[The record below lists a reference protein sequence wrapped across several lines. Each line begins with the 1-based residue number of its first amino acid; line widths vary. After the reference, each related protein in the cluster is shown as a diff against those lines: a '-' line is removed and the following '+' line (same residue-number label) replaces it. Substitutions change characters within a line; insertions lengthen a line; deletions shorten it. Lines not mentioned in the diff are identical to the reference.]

1 MTDHGR
7 LELRHDVDR
16 QALAAAHQ
24 ASEGVGKL
32 TMYLLGA
39 LLTIIVAMAGFAIN
53 ALQSQISALVA
64 IEASRG
70 ERLGALE
77 SRVQAAD
84 ARISSLDTAL
94 DRRLTRIEQKLD
106 DVLARRP

>member
-1 MTDHGR
+1 MSEHGR
-7 LELRHDVDR
+7 VEVRREVDR
-16 QALAAAHQ
+16 QALDAAQQ

-39 LLTIIVAMAGFAIN
+39 LLSIVLAMAGFAIHGQQ
-53 ALQSQISALVA
+53 AQISGLVA
-64 IEASRG
+64 LEASRG

-84 ARISSLDTAL
+84 ARISALDTAL

-106 DVLARRP
+106 DVLARR